1 MYLVVC
7 AYVLVTGYSI
17 VHLILGVSVKTSFIM
32 ELRKDEKD

>member
-1 MYLVVC
+1 MCLIVC

-32 ELRKDEKD
+32 ELRKNE